1 MLLVSLTFLQIIHTL
16 VKRLAT
22 IITFLLVKKKKKVR
36 DLIIKSVQCIMQYR
50 QCKPIYYLHYM
61 LKTES

>member
-22 IITFLLVKKKKKVR
+22 IITFLLVKKKKKLEILLLRV
-36 DLIIKSVQCIMQYR
+36 YNA
-50 QCKPIYYLHYM
+50 
-61 LKTES
+61 